1 MASPG
6 ITLYIDLVFPFAK
19 LAFHLLTHS
28 PY

>member
-1 MASPG
+1 VALPG

-19 LAFHLLTHS
+19 LVFHLLTHS